1 MRNLYRLARV
11 FAGREKHL
19 FQVNIELASR
29 CNLRCRY
36 CALDPTR
43 KEMLLDPLLFEKL
56 CSNLRTG
63 GYKVNQFVL
72 SHSGEALQ
80 HPYFFLFLKT
90 IKDYHAAG
98 GSGTVYLDT
107 NLMLLDKHNADLI
120 TKSGAIDVVVCSID
134 GYDRESFE
142 HLRPPAKFDT
152 VMENLNYLFELENR
166 PDIHINNGN
175 ETFILH
181 EYSNEFKYLI
191 ARAEK
196 MVCYE
201 FHDWGGQIHPTP
213 LMQRLYGP
221 SFNPPKGLCK
231 FAFRNVVLL
240 SDGTI
245 GKCCRD
251 LNGLTTYGDLKTNS
265 LKEILNSRRRK
276 FDLLKMYL
284 QQRGRVAGCN
294 NCTER

>member
-43 KEMLLDPLLFEKL
+43 KEMLLDPELFIKF
-56 CSNLRTG
+56 CSNLLTG

-90 IKDYHAAG
+90 IKDYRKNG

-107 NLMLLDKHNADLI
+107 NLMLLDKLNADLI
-120 TKSGAIDVVVCSID
+120 TKSGIIDVIVCSID

-142 HLRPPAKFDT
+142 RLRPPAKFD
-152 VMENLNYLFELENR
+152 VVLENLIYLASLENR

-175 ETFILH
+175 ETPILH
-181 EYSNEFKYLI
+181 EYSYEFKYLI

-196 MVCYE
+196 MICYE

-213 LMQRLYGP
+213 LTQKLYGP
-221 SFNPPKGLCK
+221 SFNPPKGLCQ
-231 FAFRNVVLL
+231 FAFRNLVLL

-251 LNGLTTYGDLKTNS
+251 LNGLTAYGDLKTNS

-284 QQRGRVAGCN
+284 RQRGRVAGCE

>member
-1 MRNLYRLARV
+1 MRDLYRLARV
-11 FAGREKHL
+11 FAGKEKHL

-43 KEMLLDPLLFEKL
+43 KETFLNPELFIKF
-56 CSNLRTG
+56 CSNLLTG

-80 HPYFFLFLKT
+80 HPYFFLFLET
-90 IKDYHAAG
+90 IKNYRAAG
-98 GSGTVYLDT
+98 GSGTVFLDT
-107 NLMLLDKHNADLI
+107 NLMLLDRHNADLI
-120 TKSGAIDVVVCSID
+120 TKSEAIDVIVCSID

-142 HLRPPAKFDT
+142 RLRPPAKFDT
-152 VMENLNYLFELENR
+152 IVENLYYLFGLENR

-175 ETFILH
+175 ETPILH
-181 EYSNEFKYLI
+181 EYSYEFKYLI

-196 MVCYE
+196 MICYE

-213 LMQRLYGP
+213 LTQKLYGP
-221 SFNPPKGLCK
+221 SFNPPKGLCQ
-231 FAFRNVVLL
+231 FAFRNLVLL

-251 LNGLTTYGDLKTNS
+251 LNGLTAYGDLKTNS

-284 QQRGRVAGCN
+284 RQRGRVAGCE

>member
-19 FQVNIELASR
+19 AQVNIELASK

-43 KEMLLDPLLFEKL
+43 KELFLDPMLFETL
-56 CSNLRTG
+56 CSDIRTG
-63 GYKVNQFVL
+63 GYNVNRFVL

-80 HPYFFLFLKT
+80 HPYFCLFLKLLN
-90 IKDYHAAG
+90 DYRAAG
-98 GSGTVYLDT
+98 GSGTTYLDT
-107 NLMLLDKHNADLI
+107 NLMLLDKQKANII
-120 TKSGAIDVVVCSID
+120 TKSKAIDVIVCSID

-142 HLRPPAKFDT
+142 RLRPPAKFDT
-152 VMENLNYLFELENR
+152 ILENLNYLFSLENR
-166 PDIHINNGN
+166 PDICINNGN
-175 ETFILH
+175 TTRNLH
-181 EYSNEFKYLI
+181 KYSNEFQGLI
-191 ARAEK
+191 AKAEET
-196 MVCYE
+196 VYYE
-201 FHDWGGQIHPTP
+201 FHDWGGQIQPTP
-213 LMQRLYGP
+213 LMQKLYGP
-221 SFNPPKGLCK
+221 SFNPPKGLCR

-284 QQRGRVAGCN
+284 QQRGRVAGCE